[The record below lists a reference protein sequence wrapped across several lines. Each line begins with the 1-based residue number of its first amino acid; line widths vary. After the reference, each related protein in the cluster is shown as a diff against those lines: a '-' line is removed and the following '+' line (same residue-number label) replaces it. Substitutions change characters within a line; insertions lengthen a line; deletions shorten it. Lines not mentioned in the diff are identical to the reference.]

1 MKKLEQKEQKQ
12 KFIQTEEKD
21 YTKLDVN
28 KKNLEEYEEL
38 MEKSS
43 YKYDS
48 FFNSNSPTV
57 RMILLSLLIFII
69 FGVVYYLISFLF
81 FY

>member
-81 FY
+81 F